1 MKNHK
6 IFFNLTDINKIFSFD
21 FKNGLVEINNI
32 SSNDPVCSLKSESL
46 NQLFSSGYGYD
57 ALIIGGRFEANDV
70 GLKNLNN
77 IFKFQAKNYQ
87 NIYYNFNDV
96 LLRLFKKIF
105 NLANKFYQR

>member
-1 MKNHK
+1 MLLIITGKGQNATATCT
-6 IFFNLTDINKIFSFD
+6 IS
-21 FKNGLVEINNI
+21 NGQVTTVAITN
-32 SSNDPVCSLKSESL
+32 
-46 NQLFSSGYGYD
+46 SGYGYD

-96 LLRLFKKIF
+96 LLRLIKKIF